1 MITTGWLVAS
11 CIPSLLL
18 LFACI
23 HSELRPA
30 IQHGFSPFS
39 SMNSQI
45 SPDYATMPLPTP
57 TLIRHL
63 MSTEGLLPHEEEL
76 LSDRYDPSAFEDV
89 RLDLIVNDDGLREKF
104 LQYCRKAI
112 CEESFLYIQAV
123 RSLEMEDLLVRDR
136 AAFTQQCEQI
146 GEKYIRPGAPY
157 EVRLS
162 LSHAEGLSKDIRK
175 FGRRR
180 NHFLD
185 EALAILKEL
194 KRIGHKL
201 QRELIMHVIPGFEL
215 VCPELVTKEEN
226 LQLLSSTLPLSATV
240 NELV

>member
-1 MITTGWLVAS
+1 MHT
-11 CIPSLLL
+11 C
-18 LFACI
+18 
-23 HSELRPA
+23 SELRPS

-39 SMNSQI
+39 KMSPQI
-45 SPDYATMPLPTP
+45 SPEYVTMPMPTP

-89 RLDLIVNDDGLREKF
+89 RLDLIVNDAALREQF
-104 LQYCRKAI
+104 LHYCRKAI

-123 RSLEMEDLLVRDR
+123 RSLEVEDLLVKDR
-136 AAFTQQCEQI
+136 GAFTEQCVHI
-146 GEKYIRPGAPY
+146 SEKYIRPGAPY

-162 LSHAEGLSKDIRK
+162 LHHAENLNKDIKK

-185 EALAILKEL
+185 EALAILKQL
-194 KRIGHKL
+194 RRIGLKFE
-201 QRELIMHVIPGFEL
+201 RELSMHVIPGFLL